1 MNRQQR
7 RDWIEIIGV
16 AAVIITLGFV
26 ALEVRQ
32 NTNAVRSA
40 VVLGVTE
47 QSIDVYELLIQDDS
61 LREAM
66 RAVDAGT
73 ARPEQQ
79 DRINLLFSSITRLQQ
94 NRFLQ
99 IELGVVDKDTLL
111 LLGGRGDVFRRE
123 GYRAYWAQRRNE
135 HSPEFRA
142 YMEEVVMPGA
152 SRDAEEP
159 D

>member
-16 AAVIITLGFV
+16 AAVVVTLGFV
-26 ALEVRQ
+26 AMEVRQ

-40 VVLGVTE
+40 VVQGVTE
-47 QSIDVYELLIQDDS
+47 QSIDVYEMLIQDNS

-73 ARPEQQ
+73 ATPDQR
-79 DRINLLFSSITRLQQ
+79 DRIYLLYSTITRLQQ

-99 IELGVVDKDTLL
+99 VQLGVVDKEMLM
-111 LLGGRGDVFRRE
+111 LLGGRGDVYRRA
-123 GYRAYWAQRRNE
+123 GYRAYWAQRQNE
-135 HSPEFRA
+135 HSPEFRS
-142 YMEEVVMPGA
+142 YMEQEVLPGA
-152 SRDAEEP
+152 PREAAGP

>member
-1 MNRQQR
+1 MDRQQR

-16 AAVIITLGFV
+16 AAVIITLAFV

-40 VVLGVTE
+40 VVQGVTE
-47 QSIDVYELLIQDDS
+47 QSIDVYEMLIQDNS

-73 ARPEQQ
+73 ATPDQQ
-79 DRINLLFSSITRLQQ
+79 DRIYMLFSMITRLQQ

-99 IELGVVDKDTLL
+99 VELGVVDKETLM
-111 LLGGRGDVFRRE
+111 LLGGRGDVYRRA
-123 GYRAYWAQRRNE
+123 GYRAYWEQRRNE

-142 YMEEVVMPGA
+142 YMEQEVMPGA
-152 SRDAEEP
+152 ARDAAEP